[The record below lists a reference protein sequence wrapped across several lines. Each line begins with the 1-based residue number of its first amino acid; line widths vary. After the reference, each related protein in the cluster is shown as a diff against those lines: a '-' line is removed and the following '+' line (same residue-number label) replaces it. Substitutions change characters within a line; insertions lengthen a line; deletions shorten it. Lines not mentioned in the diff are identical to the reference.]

1 MIVRKN
7 EQKGFTLVELITV
20 IAIVSLL
27 AIYLSFEMGEAG
39 EDAKIGMASTFLL
52 SNVPSTV
59 HSIRARAV
67 GFCGLLADSKPELVK
82 RGLYGQTPWGDDW
95 TAAYNSTIR
104 QLTIAFP
111 TTHADEPAVAATR
124 ISANVHGE
132 SDVILASGGAAVT
145 AGGTVGTPAVDL
157 DGIATL
163 VTGGTMGENHY
174 VDCTPGTGMACITYK
189 CN

>member
-52 SNVPSTV
+52 SNVPSTM
-59 HSIRARAV
+59 HSIRARAA
-67 GFCGLLADSKPELVK
+67 GFCGLPAVAKPDLEA

-95 TAAYNSTIR
+95 SAAYNSVIR
-104 QLTIAFP
+104 QLTISFP
-111 TTHADEPAVAATR
+111 TTHADEPAAAAAA
-124 ISANVHGE
+124 ISANVHGQT
-132 SDVILASGGAAVT
+132 DVILASGGATVVV
-145 AGGTVGTPAVDL
+145 GDVGTPAVALAGFNTAVDAGNMN
-157 DGIATL
+157 D
-163 VTGGTMGENHY
+163 NHY
-174 VDCTPGTGMACITYK
+174 VLCTPGDEMACITYK